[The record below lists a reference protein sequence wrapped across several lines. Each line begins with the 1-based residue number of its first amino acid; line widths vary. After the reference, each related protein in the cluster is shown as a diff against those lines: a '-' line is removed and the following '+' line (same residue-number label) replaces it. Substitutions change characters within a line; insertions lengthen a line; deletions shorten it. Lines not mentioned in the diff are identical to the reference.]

1 MQVQLPYMKGHG
13 GKTWVSMIGASQ
25 ESQGAQD
32 SSTWPVI
39 IYHALRY
46 VVRPYTHML
55 RIQLSLLREK
65 ERNLSEPGS
74 PLTQRVKGVEHA
86 RAEFPLSARGHQGRR
101 PLSTGGAMV
110 TKGRGTP

>member
-1 MQVQLPYMKGHG
+1 MHVQLPYMKGHG

-32 SSTWPVI
+32 PSTWPVI

-65 ERNLSEPGS
+65 EWNLSEPGS
-74 PLTQRVKGVEHA
+74 PLTQRVEVQGQSSPYRQGVT
-86 RAEFPLSARGHQGRR
+86 RADDHSALEAPG
-101 PLSTGGAMV
+101 
-110 TKGRGTP
+110 